1 MKIGFIGLGAMG
13 RPMAANLQ
21 RPRGA
26 GARHAAR
33 GRILPLEGLAGGSGA
48 GCEVLFTS
56 LPGPAEVEAVG
67 GGEILA
73 DRKPAWFDLSTNSPT
88 VVRRLHADLAKN
100 GIHFLDAP
108 VSGGPKGAQSGK
120 LAIWVGGDEAVFRR
134 FESVLRAIGDQPYY
148 VGPIGAGTV
157 AKLAHNAASFT
168 IQAALAEVFTLGV
181 KAGVEPLALFR
192 ALRQGATGRKR
203 TFDRLAEHFL
213 PGVYDP
219 PAFTV
224 RLAHKDMK
232 LALELAA
239 EQGADEGGK
248 GGARR
253 ARRGHAAR
261 LGRARLPGSDDATG
275 GARGSQRARAARAA
289 RGGARL
295 KAASRCSRPRSA
307 SPLPTSCCAPSAMRR
322 SARGSRNACS
332 PERHDLQADALDV
345 VVLRFQ
351 APGRGAQARCAAT

>member
-1 MKIGFIGLGAMG
+1 MG

-21 RPRGA
+21 RA
-26 GARHAAR
+26 GHAVQAHDLR
-33 GRILPLEGLAGGSGA
+33 RVAGSFEWKDSPA
-48 GCEVLFTS
+48 ETAQGCEVLFTS
-56 LPGPAEVEAVG
+56 LPGPAEVEAVAAAVSSSLPG
-67 GGEILA
+67 NA
-73 DRKPAWFDLSTNSPT
+73 AWFDLSTNSPRT
-88 VVRRLHADLAKN
+88 VRKIHAELRAGKR
-100 GIHFLDAP
+100 HFLDAP

-134 FESVLRAIGDQPYY
+134 FEPVLRAIGDQPYY

-239 EQGADEGGK
+239 EQKVPMRVGKVALDE
-248 GGARR
+248 
-253 ARRGHAAR
+253 
-261 LGRARLPGSDDATG
+261 LDE
-275 GARGSQRARAARAA
+275 
-289 RGGARL
+289 
-295 KAASRCSRPRSA
+295 
-307 SPLPTSCCAPSAMRR
+307 AMRR
-322 SARGSRNACS
+322 GWSERDCRVAMTLQEERAGVSVRVAR
-332 PERHDLQADALDV
+332 ERLENLTD
-345 VVLRFQ
+345 
-351 APGRGAQARCAAT
+351 